1 MSSNEKPIL
10 YGYFRSGTSWR
21 ARTILAWKGIE
32 YENRFVDLAQLK
44 NNDEDYIKVNP
55 SRRVPTYITPD
66 GRTLTQS
73 MAILEY
79 IEETHPERPL
89 YPKDPFQRAQVRE
102 LCNEVACDIH
112 PIQNNSV
119 QAYVAGKDMTKRE
132 EWARHFIA
140 RGFEGIEKRLEKEAG
155 KFAYGDEIT
164 MADVVLVPQY
174 YNALRFKL
182 DMSRF
187 PTIERV
193 CKNAMAVPEFI
204 QSSPQQQPDCP
215 ADFKQ

>member
-1 MSSNEKPIL
+1 M
-10 YGYFRSGTSWR
+10 
-21 ARTILAWKGIE
+21 
-32 YENRFVDLAQLK
+32 
-44 NNDEDYIKVNP
+44 
-55 SRRVPTYITPD
+55 
-66 GRTLTQS
+66 
-73 MAILEY
+73 
-79 IEETHPERPL
+79 
-89 YPKDPFQRAQVRE
+89 YPKADDTFKVRE

-112 PIQNNSV
+112 PVQNNSV

-164 MADVVLVPQY
+164 MADIVLVPQY

-193 CKNAMAVPEFI
+193 CKNAMNVPEFI

-215 ADFKQ
+215 PEFK

>member
-1 MSSNEKPIL
+1 MYDKYAFFAPVFIRPISIRETTL
-10 YGYFRSGTSWR
+10 SQGS
-21 ARTILAWKGIE
+21 L
-32 YENRFVDLAQLK
+32 
-44 NNDEDYIKVNP
+44 
-55 SRRVPTYITPD
+55 PTCT
-66 GRTLTQS
+66 GNHHKQ
-73 MAILEY
+73 
-79 IEETHPERPL
+79 HPI
-89 YPKDPFQRAQVRE
+89 PKANHAFKVRE

-119 QAYVAGKDMTKRE
+119 QAYVAGKDMAKRE

-182 DMSRF
+182 DMSAF

-215 ADFKQ
+215 PEFKQ